1 MFVHATQD
9 DPEIP
14 FTETDFRRRKAHP
27 NFKEHIA
34 AEKLVTKLGK
44 TVRTRIPNK
53 RSDFLLKVEV
63 WYFAD
68 WNWMELELIGIG
80 IGIVSSAVS
89 SDVVVLYLYFRP
101 IFSMFGKIKLK

>member
-1 MFVHATQD
+1 MQQCYHSGIICVVTLAQWHAQCVFGVLQD

-44 TVRTRIPNK
+44 TVSFIW
-53 RSDFLLKVEV
+53 S
-63 WYFAD
+63 
-68 WNWMELELIGIG
+68 GQ
-80 IGIVSSAVS
+80 
-89 SDVVVLYLYFRP
+89 
-101 IFSMFGKIKLK
+101 

>member
-1 MFVHATQD
+1 VFGVLQD

-44 TVRTRIPNK
+44 TVSFIWSGQQFVSPK
-53 RSDFLLKVEV
+53 G
-63 WYFAD
+63 WMGCG
-68 WNWMELELIGIG
+68 NW
-80 IGIVSSAVS
+80 VS
-89 SDVVVLYLYFRP
+89 
-101 IFSMFGKIKLK
+101 

>member
-1 MFVHATQD
+1 VTLHSGRCVFAVIQD

-44 TVRTRIPNK
+44 TVRNG
-53 RSDFLLKVEV
+53 SDQVRGYRFMVQMACET
-63 WYFAD
+63 
-68 WNWMELELIGIG
+68 G
-80 IGIVSSAVS
+80 
-89 SDVVVLYLYFRP
+89 
-101 IFSMFGKIKLK
+101 

>member
-1 MFVHATQD
+1 MHLEQGICCTQGGVIGIVRLKWFVLGLVQD

-44 TVRTRIPNK
+44 TVSCMQMGHWV
-53 RSDFLLKVEV
+53 RSVGRRG
-63 WYFAD
+63 
-68 WNWMELELIGIG
+68 NW
-80 IGIVSSAVS
+80 VS
-89 SDVVVLYLYFRP
+89 
-101 IFSMFGKIKLK
+101 

>member
-1 MFVHATQD
+1 MTDHFVVHFRTVLSVQYHCNIAQWHVQCLFTFAQD

-44 TVRTRIPNK
+44 TVRTR
-53 RSDFLLKVEV
+53 SDNGSGQWVMGL
-63 WYFAD
+63 
-68 WNWMELELIGIG
+68 
-80 IGIVSSAVS
+80 
-89 SDVVVLYLYFRP
+89 
-101 IFSMFGKIKLK
+101 